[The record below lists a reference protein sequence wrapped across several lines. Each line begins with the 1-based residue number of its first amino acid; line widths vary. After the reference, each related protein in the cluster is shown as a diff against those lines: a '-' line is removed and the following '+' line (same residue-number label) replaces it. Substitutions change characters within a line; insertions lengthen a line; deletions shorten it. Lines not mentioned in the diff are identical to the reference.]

1 MALPHA
7 RPGQVIDLFPTHI
20 AAGISVSHALFKSE
34 QLELIQLVLPA
45 GKGLPVH
52 SVPGEITVQCLK
64 GRIDFA
70 INGRSR
76 VIRAGQLLHVEGG
89 VPHSLLAIEDASALL
104 TIVFTR
110 P

>member
-7 RPGQVIDLFPTHI
+7 RPGQVIDLFPTSS

-34 QLELIQLVLPA
+34 QLELIQLILPA
-45 GKGLPVH
+45 GKGLPIH
-52 SVPGEITVQCLK
+52 SVPGEITVQCLR
-64 GRIDFA
+64 GRIDFS

-76 VIRAGQLLHVEGG
+76 HIRGGQLLHVEGG
-89 VPHSLLAIEDASALL
+89 VPHALMALEDASALV